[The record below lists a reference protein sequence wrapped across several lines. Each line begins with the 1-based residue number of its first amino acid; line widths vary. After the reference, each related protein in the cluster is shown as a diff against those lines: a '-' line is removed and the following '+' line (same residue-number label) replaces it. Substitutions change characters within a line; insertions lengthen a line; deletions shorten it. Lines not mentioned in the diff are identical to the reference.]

1 MENFSRDGNIRP
13 LCLPPEKSVCRSR
26 RNSEYWTWNNGL
38 VPNWE
43 RSTYFKAVYCN
54 RASFTYMQNVCVG
67 CSVMSDSATPWTV
80 AHQAL
85 LPMGFSRHEHWS
97 ELPRS
102 PPGDLSDP
110 GTEPRSPALHVDSL
124 PSEPPGRPKNT
135 GVGSLV
141 PSPGN
146 LPDPGIEAALQ
157 ADSSPAKL
165 PRKPYGN
172 PYNVLGSFYWTIVAL
187 QYC

>member
-1 MENFSRDGNIRP
+1 
-13 LCLPPEKSVCRSR
+13 
-26 RNSEYWTWNNGL
+26 
-38 VPNWE
+38 
-43 RSTYFKAVYCN
+43 
-54 RASFTYMQNVCVG
+54 
-67 CSVMSDSATPWTV
+67 
-80 AHQAL
+80 
-85 LPMGFSRHEHWS
+85 MGFSRQEHWS